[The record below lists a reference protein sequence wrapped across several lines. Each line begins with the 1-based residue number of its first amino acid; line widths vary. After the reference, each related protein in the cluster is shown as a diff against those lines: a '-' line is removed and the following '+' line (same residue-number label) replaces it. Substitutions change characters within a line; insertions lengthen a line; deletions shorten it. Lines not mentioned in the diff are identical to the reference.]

1 MTWPKIWHPIYDR
14 CGWQSCPKR
23 KLWRAFVD
31 GLIDNDEKVAS
42 SKKHT
47 QLKTKSAKTIPN
59 LRPKWPKSIPYLWPK
74 RLENPTL
81 WDRTYLYSPYKGVPP
96 PPGVS
101 LHTTDTSQVA
111 HQSGA
116 YISGS
121 VAWSDQEYFYSL
133 LDGML
138 VHRKVKVIRLVHV
151 EYIRLQTF
159 SHVREESTIHLWY
172 LEIQRCELYN
182 WSVQVRTVRVLEF

>member
-1 MTWPKIWHPIYDR
+1 VGGYSQKVGWGCTAHFPKPMPQLWPKCAVFATLFMTWPKIWHPIYDR

-96 PPGVS
+96 PPGLVC
-101 LHTTDTSQVA
+101 TRQIRA
-111 HQSGA
+111 RWP
-116 YISGS
+116 ISPALIS
-121 VAWSDQEYFYSL
+121 P
-133 LDGML
+133 
-138 VHRKVKVIRLVHV
+138 
-151 EYIRLQTF
+151 
-159 SHVREESTIHLWY
+159 
-172 LEIQRCELYN
+172 
-182 WSVQVRTVRVLEF
+182 VL